1 MEVSMAYTEAKKI
14 SNQKSDAKYSQI
26 LLKPYKEEAA
36 RIKKCAADEGM
47 STQGYILQAVRK
59 QMDDQPMPGVVM
71 NSESEHLTAEK
82 PSCSISPAL
91 KRALKKSIQ
100 DAVQNF
106 PEEEYDKLRY
116 ELDKLIHETFS
127 DEARKPKKAAIT
139 QEEAEETQK
148 PTKPLTCKS
157 LL

>member
-1 MEVSMAYTEAKKI
+1 MEVFMAYTEAKKI

-26 LLKPYKEEAA
+26 LLKSYKEEAA

-47 STQGYILQAVRK
+47 STQGYILQ
-59 QMDDQPMPGVVM
+59 
-71 NSESEHLTAEK
+71 
-82 PSCSISPAL
+82 
-91 KRALKKSIQ
+91 
-100 DAVQNF
+100 AVQNF

-127 DEARKPKKAAIT
+127 DEARKPKKAAIA

-157 LL
+157 LIK

>member
-1 MEVSMAYTEAKKI
+1 
-14 SNQKSDAKYSQI
+14 
-26 LLKPYKEEAA
+26 
-36 RIKKCAADEGM
+36 
-47 STQGYILQAVRK
+47 
-59 QMDDQPMPGVVM
+59 M

-127 DEARKPKKAAIT
+127 DEARKPKKAAIA
-139 QEEAEETQK
+139 QEEAEKTQK

-157 LL
+157 LIK

>member
-1 MEVSMAYTEAKKI
+1 MCSGRG
-14 SNQKSDAKYSQI
+14 N
-26 LLKPYKEEAA
+26 
-36 RIKKCAADEGM
+36 
-47 STQGYILQAVRK
+47 
-59 QMDDQPMPGVVM
+59 
-71 NSESEHLTAEK
+71 EHTRLY
-82 PSCSISPAL
+82 
-91 KRALKKSIQ
+91 ALKKSIQ

-127 DEARKPKKAAIT
+127 DEARKPKKAAIA

-157 LL
+157 LIK